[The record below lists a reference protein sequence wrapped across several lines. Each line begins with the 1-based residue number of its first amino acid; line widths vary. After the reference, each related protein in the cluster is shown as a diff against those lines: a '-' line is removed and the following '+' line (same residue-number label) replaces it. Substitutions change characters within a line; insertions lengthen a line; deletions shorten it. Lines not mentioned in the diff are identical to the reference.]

1 MVAYTFYEIDNR
13 VMRYAEALA
22 ARGDQVDV
30 FALRQK
36 GYAKTETINGVRL
49 YRIQWREINERGKLT
64 YLYRILRFL
73 ILSSCILAKEHFR
86 HPYDLIHVHSVP
98 DFEVFATLIPK
109 LRGAKVILDIH
120 DIVPE
125 FYASKFGASKESYAF
140 RILKLMERW
149 SVAFSDYVIIAN
161 HLWEKVLTARS
172 VAATKCTTY
181 LNYPDSNIFNSNLRT
196 RNTDGRIIMM
206 YPGSLNWH
214 QGLDIAVR
222 AFDLIKD
229 QAPEAEFHIYGSG
242 SHKEQ
247 LVQLI
252 KERALQE
259 RIKLMDFLPICEI
272 AQIMANADI
281 AIVPKRDDS
290 FGGEAFSTKIFEFMA
305 LGIPVIVAK
314 TRIDQYYFNDT
325 LVKFFQAGNDK
336 SLADAMLLMIR
347 NVGMQNKLA
356 ANALTYI
363 AQQSWDIKRL
373 DYFNLVD
380 SLVQV
385 KS

>member
-1 MVAYTFYEIDNR
+1 
-13 VMRYAEALA
+13 
-22 ARGDQVDV
+22 
-30 FALRQK
+30 
-36 GYAKTETINGVRL
+36 
-49 YRIQWREINERGKLT
+49 
-64 YLYRILRFL
+64 
-73 ILSSCILAKEHFR
+73 
-86 HPYDLIHVHSVP
+86 
-98 DFEVFATLIPK
+98 
-109 LRGAKVILDIH
+109 
-120 DIVPE
+120 
-125 FYASKFGASKESYAF
+125 
-140 RILKLMERW
+140 
-149 SVAFSDYVIIAN
+149 
-161 HLWEKVLTARS
+161 
-172 VAATKCTTY
+172 
-181 LNYPDSNIFNSNLRT
+181 
-196 RNTDGRIIMM
+196 
-206 YPGSLNWH
+206 
-214 QGLDIAVR
+214 
-222 AFDLIKD
+222 
-229 QAPEAEFHIYGSG
+229 
-242 SHKEQ
+242 
-247 LVQLI
+247 
-252 KERALQE
+252 
-259 RIKLMDFLPICEI
+259 MDFLPICEI

>member
-1 MVAYTFYEIDNR
+1 
-13 VMRYAEALA
+13 
-22 ARGDQVDV
+22 
-30 FALRQK
+30 
-36 GYAKTETINGVRL
+36 
-49 YRIQWREINERGKLT
+49 
-64 YLYRILRFL
+64 
-73 ILSSCILAKEHFR
+73 
-86 HPYDLIHVHSVP
+86 
-98 DFEVFATLIPK
+98 
-109 LRGAKVILDIH
+109 
-120 DIVPE
+120 
-125 FYASKFGASKESYAF
+125 
-140 RILKLMERW
+140 
-149 SVAFSDYVIIAN
+149 
-161 HLWEKVLTARS
+161 